1 MMKKEPLTTTKNNA
15 KIKTEERKEKETLA
29 ISLLMKLNAEQLDAF
44 INYIKERK
52 P

>member
-1 MMKKEPLTTTKNNA
+1 MKKEPLTTTKNNA
-15 KIKTEERKEKETLA
+15 KIKAKERKEKEELA
-29 ISLLMKLNAEQLDAF
+29 ISLLMKLNAKQLDAF

>member
-1 MMKKEPLTTTKNNA
+1 MEKEPLTITKNNA
-15 KIKTEERKEKETLA
+15 KIKTDERKEKETLA
-29 ISLLMKLNAEQLDAF
+29 ISLLMELNAEQLDAF

>member
-1 MMKKEPLTTTKNNA
+1 MKKDPLTTIKNNA
-15 KIKTEERKEKETLA
+15 KIKPEERKEKETLA

>member
-1 MMKKEPLTTTKNNA
+1 MEKEKLTTIKNNE
-15 KIKTEERKEKETLA
+15 KIKTDKRKENEALA